1 MPNTSI
7 SCINCQS
14 LAVSVFATLSCN
26 ELAELNIHKISRIV
40 KKGRVIFTEGEMA
53 HGLYCVHEGRAKV
66 YRTDIDGQEQIV
78 RLAKEGD
85 ILGYRSLLGN
95 EYYQASAQ
103 TLQESTI
110 CFIPKIHLYAML
122 ERNISLPL
130 KMMEKLAHDIGFAE
144 KRGFD
149 FITKTSHERLAEGLI
164 LLLKSFGITKDGYIN
179 IVLTREDLGKLM
191 GMATE
196 TVIRAL
202 KDWESQGII
211 SLFKKQIRIDNHE
224 ELLKIANIEN

>member
-1 MPNTSI
+1 MSQI

-14 LAVSVFATLSCN
+14 LAVSVFATLTCR
-26 ELAELNIHKISRIV
+26 ELEELNAYKVSKIV
-40 KKGRVIFTEGEMA
+40 KKSRIIFNEGEKA
-53 HGLYCVHEGRAKV
+53 GGLYCVHEGRAKV

-95 EYYQASAQ
+95 EYYQATAQ
-103 TLQESTI
+103 TLQECTI
-110 CFIPKIHLYAML
+110 CFIPKGHLYAML
-122 ERNISLPL
+122 ERNVMLPL
-130 KMMEKLAHDIGFAE
+130 KIMEKLSHDIGFAE

-164 LLLKSFGITKDGYIN
+164 LLMKSFGTTKDGYIN

-202 KDWESQGII
+202 KDWESQKII
-211 SLFKKQIRIDNHE
+211 SLYKKMIRIENHE

>member
-1 MPNTSI
+1 MPHI

-14 LAVSVFATLSCN
+14 LAVSVFCTLSCN
-26 ELAELNIHKISRIV
+26 ELQELNQHKTNRTV
-40 KKGRVIFTEGEMA
+40 KKGHIIFNEGEKA

-66 YRTDIDGQEQIV
+66 YRTDVDGHEQIV

-95 EYYQASAQ
+95 EYYQATAQ

-110 CFIPKIHLYAML
+110 CFIPKDHLYSML
-122 ERNISLPL
+122 ERNVLLPL
-130 KMMEKLAHDIGFAE
+130 KIMEKLSHDIGFAE

-149 FITKTSHERLAEGLI
+149 FITKSTHERLAEGLI
-164 LLLKSFGITKDGYIN
+164 LLYKSFGTTAGGYIN
-179 IVLTREDLGKLM
+179 VPLTREDLGKLM

-202 KDWESQGII
+202 KEWEQEGIL
-211 SLFKKQIRIDNHE
+211 SLHKKMIRINDSE
-224 ELLKIANIEN
+224 ALLTIANIEN